1 MATVTTEWQWIDLFK
16 CVVKKNWNGIDLSL
30 SYYLKYL
37 TVPLG
42 VYLIKKK
49 VTWFL
54 QKYIFLSNVSTIKR
68 SYSYVMAPVVL

>member
-16 CVVKKNWNGIDLSL
+16 SVVKKNWNGIDLTLLNL

-49 VTWFL
+49 LHDFCKNISFC
-54 QKYIFLSNVSTIKR
+54 QMCPLSNAHILT
-68 SYSYVMAPVVL
+68 